1 MATAARTATAGDHAG
16 LLDKERIIAPADYNR
31 CNCNSANICS
41 PENVRR
47 GRCLATLLAAP
58 YGARKDDLA

>member
-31 CNCNSANICS
+31 CNCNSSRRRATKSVTNPLENRHS
-41 PENVRR
+41 P
-47 GRCLATLLAAP
+47 
-58 YGARKDDLA
+58 

>member
-31 CNCNSANICS
+31 
-41 PENVRR
+41 
-47 GRCLATLLAAP
+47 
-58 YGARKDDLA
+58 